1 MTKELSEK
9 QKATLRNNAFK
20 KGQSGNPQGRPKSIV
35 KELVKTFASKK
46 RIRQLTNMNTDS
58 INDTE
63 KKMLVLTVSELTAL
77 AKADSTNAYIK
88 TLALA
93 IITDM
98 KNGKTDTIDKLRE
111 RQYGKTVQRIEV
123 TGRDGEPIQTQ
134 RQLSMSEAKDFIN
147 KLEKEY

>member
-1 MTKELSEK
+1 MAKELSEQ
-9 QKATLRNNAFK
+9 QKETLRKNAFK
-20 KGQSGNPQGRPKSIV
+20 PGHSGNPAGRPKSIV

-46 RIRQLTNMNTDS
+46 RIRQLTNMSTDS

-77 AKADSTNAYIK
+77 AKADNTNAYIK

-98 KNGKTDTIDKLRE
+98 KNGNTTTIDKLRE
-111 RQYGKTVQRIEV
+111 RQYGKVKQQIEV
-123 TGRDGEPIQTQ
+123 TGKDGAPLMQQPLTQEQAKELIQH
-134 RQLSMSEAKDFIN
+134 
-147 KLEKEY
+147 LEEEY